1 MSAVAETWRYP
12 DTVMG
17 LKRIGS
23 TFPSRLSFMP
33 SLLRRMARENWRF
46 EAPVIELDE
55 QGEGHVL
62 ISVDTGERVYT
73 LIAFAHRLSPEQRSD
88 RVIATVW
95 DATFTLF
102 DGRASAEDITRLAAN
117 VPKQEAG
124 RCQASELVLARAN
137 KSVRMFD
144 HVVEALARGQQPDM
158 AMIRKV
164 GYLMRTTAVYGSGKF
179 GVADRGKIAD
189 RPEFAAS
196 FHVEMLAVYL
206 VRLFSFV
213 LVEHAAKRR
222 GGAQAVALSPASKQ
236 ALGIGNATG
245 LGMAPY
251 LINHPGLLHAWFNS
265 KEQALTRVCQQRKP
279 DAGSWSDFCALV
291 EQVRGHVAQ
300 WRVDDTDYQRR
311 IALLEDEL
319 GALSQWCAT
328 GQPEGWGAVIDWCQ
342 GKSLDCQELTVSLL
356 IEGHGELVDEL
367 CDDQQ
372 AAKEV
377 CILDAAMPLSRLVDC
392 LDEYYTWA
400 LAYDFDL
407 PENQARFWYTSEE
420 KLEPRFG
427 FRWQEEGSEWEMPLT
442 VARDVSALYAAIP
455 ENYEDQ
461 SCGAFLADKPALRAA
476 AIRVQ
481 QNALRP
487 FAEIRGNVIADDC
500 LPIDLLRAKLAF
512 FGASKFDPKSD
523 LWTRINMYQ
532 GAPLPD
538 QLAEQADTPWYFCV
552 LPEPE
557 AEAAS

>member
-1 MSAVAETWRYP
+1 MNAAMQTWRDP

-17 LKRIGS
+17 LKRIGA

-33 SLLRRMARENWRF
+33 SLLRRMARESWQF
-46 EAPVIELDE
+46 EAPILALDE

-62 ISVDTGERVYT
+62 ISVNTGARVYT

-102 DGRASAEDITRLAAN
+102 DGRPSAADVARLAGN

-137 KSVRMFD
+137 KSVRMFE
-144 HVVEALARGQQPDM
+144 HVVESLASGQQPDM

-189 RPEFAAS
+189 RPEFTAS

-206 VRLFSFV
+206 IRLFSFA
-213 LVEHAAKRR
+213 LVEHSARQR
-222 GGAQAVALSPASKQ
+222 GGAQAVGLSDASKQ

-251 LINHPGLLHAWFNS
+251 LVNHPGLLHAWFNC
-265 KEQALTRVCQQRKP
+265 KEQALTRVCEQRQP
-279 DAGSWSDFCALV
+279 DASSWSAFRALV
-291 EQVRGHVAQ
+291 TQVRGHLAQ
-300 WRVDDTDYQRR
+300 WRVDDSDYQHR
-311 IALLEDEL
+311 IGELEEEIAALE
-319 GALSQWCAT
+319 AWCASEPPKT
-328 GQPEGWGAVIDWCQ
+328 WGDVVEWSQ
-342 GKSLDCQELTVSLL
+342 TKSLDCQELVVSLL
-356 IEGHGELVDEL
+356 IQGHGDLVDDL
-367 CDDQQ
+367 CSQQ
-372 AAKEV
+372 RATKECCV
-377 CILDAAMPLSRLVDC
+377 LDAAMPLSQLVHY
-392 LDEYYTWA
+392 LEEYYGWA
-400 LAYDFDL
+400 LAYDFEL

-427 FRWQEEGSEWEMPLT
+427 FRWEEEGSEWEMPLA

-455 ENYEDQ
+455 QDDGDQ
-461 SCGAFLADKPALRAA
+461 SCGSFLDDKPHLRAA
-476 AIRVQ
+476 AVRVQ

-523 LWTRINMYQ
+523 LWTRINMFQ
-532 GAPLPD
+532 GAPLPH

-552 LPEPE
+552 LSDGEG
-557 AEAAS
+557 SS